1 MSNLLL
7 LIAIISGVISI
18 LTAIYFTVIVM
29 REDRGNKKMIEVSG
43 YIEKG
48 AKSFLKVQYLVLGI
62 FIVVL
67 FLVIL
72 LFLPSEMTGFQL
84 PVTSGDLNWEQAVAY
99 LIGSSASLLAGYI
112 GLIVGVKTNTR
123 AAQGVT
129 KGIKKGFDIA
139 FFGGAVMGL
148 AVVGVALIG
157 VGGIYWIF
165 AGNPSEATQ
174 IVLGFSFGAS
184 GIALFMKCGG
194 GIYTKTADV
203 GADLVGKA
211 EYNLPED
218 DVRNPAT
225 IADNVGDNVGDIA
238 GMGSDLLDSYVASI
252 VAAMILSVVFGA
264 AGFNSDL
271 VLLPIL
277 FSAAGL
283 IASLIGIFLIK
294 YFGGDNP
301 GKSLNL
307 GTYLATLLFAAL
319 AAGIIGIMIAS
330 IPDSVSGTNYNLTV
344 WQYWKDYIAVV
355 LGLLAGVVIGWT
367 SDYYTREDKKPTKT
381 IADSA
386 EEGHAVVILSGFSY
400 GLLSVVLPALGI
412 IVAMAISFMLDGV
425 FGVAMAAVGML
436 AIVGTIVSN
445 DAYGPIVDNSRAIAE
460 QGGLGE
466 EVIRKADALDS
477 AGNTAKA
484 ITKGFAIGAAN
495 LAVMALLFSFAQEAG
510 IVFIDVLNVKILIG
524 AFIGVVVPALFSALL
539 ILAVQ
544 RNAAKMVLEIRRQ
557 FETNP
562 KILEG
567 KEPADFN
574 KTIAIAT
581 KGALVELIL
590 PSIISIAVPVIV
602 GVIFGVAALGAFL
615 AGAILSG
622 FVFAIM
628 MANSGGAWDNAKKFI
643 EDGYLGGK
651 GTETHRAAITG
662 DTVGDPF
669 KDTAGPSINTLLVVM
684 SLTAS
689 IFMGLLSKISGGQG
703 LLSDSLFGVSQF
715 TVTLPD
721 LTEVNVG
728 LTTGLSGIANQD
740 VWILIVII
748 VSVLALGICIWVIVK
763 LMRSNK
769 VIQKILKK
777 EE

>member
-1 MSNLLL
+1 MGNLLL
-7 LIAIISGVISI
+7 LIALITGVISI
-18 LTAIYFTVIVM
+18 LAAIYFTVIVM
-29 REDRGNKKMIEVSG
+29 RKDRGNEKMIEVSG
-43 YIEKG
+43 YIETG
-48 AKSFLKVQYLVLGI
+48 AISFLKVQYLVLGI
-62 FIVVL
+62 FVLVL

-72 LFLPSEMTGFQL
+72 LFLPSRMTGHGV
-84 PVTSGDLNWEQAVAY
+84 PVVVGILNWQQAIAY
-99 LIGSSASLLAGYI
+99 LIGSAASMFAGWL

-129 KGIKKGFDIA
+129 KGIKEGFDIA
-139 FFGGAVMGL
+139 FFGGSVMGL

-165 AGNPSEATQ
+165 APALGIEQATQ

-211 EYNLPED
+211 EYDLPED

-252 VAAMILSVVFGA
+252 VAAMILATIFGA
-264 AGFNSDL
+264 AGVEADF
-271 VLLPIL
+271 VILPIL
-277 FSAAGL
+277 LSAAGL

-301 GKSLNL
+301 GKSLNM
-307 GTYLATLLFAAL
+307 GTYLSTIIFAGL
-319 AAGIIGIMIAS
+319 AAIIIWIMVTQIDLVGQPLVDAR
-330 IPDSVSGTNYNLTV
+330 
-344 WQYWKDYIAVV
+344 WKYWKDYFAVL
-355 LGLLAGVVIGWT
+355 LGLVSGVIIGWT
-367 SDYYTREDKKPTKT
+367 SDYYTREDKKPTES
-381 IADSA
+381 IAHSA
-386 EEGHAVVILSGFSY
+386 KEGHAVVILSGFSY
-400 GLLSVVLPALGI
+400 GLMSVVLPALGI
-412 IVAMAISFMLDGV
+412 IAAMAVSYILDGV

-466 EVIRKADALDS
+466 DIIRKADALDS

-495 LAVMALLFSFAQEAG
+495 LAVLALLFSFTQEAAELG
-510 IVFIDVLNVKILIG
+510 AVIDINLLDVKILIG

-539 ILAVQ
+539 ILSVQ
-544 RNAAKMVLEIRRQ
+544 RNAAKMVREIRRQ
-557 FETNP
+557 FDEEP
-562 KILEG
+562 GILEG
-567 KEPADFN
+567 KVPADFN
-574 KTIAIAT
+574 RTIAIAT
-581 KGALVELIL
+581 KGALIELIL
-590 PSIISIAVPVIV
+590 PSIISIAVPILV
-602 GVIFGVAALGAFL
+602 GVLLGISALGAFL

-628 MANSGGAWDNAKKFI
+628 MANSGGAWDNAKKWI
-643 EDGYLGGK
+643 EDGNLGGK
-651 GTETHRAAITG
+651 GTETHKAAITG

-689 IFMGLLSKISGGQG
+689 IFMGLLATIASGEG
-703 LLSDSLFGVSQF
+703 LLQDSWFNI
-715 TVTLPD
+715 D
-721 LTEVNVG
+721 
-728 LTTGLSGIANQD
+728 GIANQY
-740 VWILIVII
+740 VWIII
-748 VSVLALGICIWVIVK
+748 VVLASVALIGILAWALIKIIK
-763 LMRSNK
+763 NK
-769 VIQKILKK
+769 GFMKK
-777 EE
+777 ELAKE